1 MWNPMYLTT
10 ISFCRLCAT
19 ELFNTSFFGENNI
32 PSSGPFIVA
41 ANHLSHLDPPL
52 IGAAF
57 RTRELFFLA
66 RKTLFKPGFW
76 NFLLSHINTI
86 SVDKQNNADVRA
98 IRQALSLLKKGFG
111 IVIFPEGTRSVDGH
125 FGSAQAGV
133 GFLACKTQVPV
144 IPVRIEGTYEILRK
158 NSVLPDLHK
167 KSALS
172 IGTPISPKHYD
183 IALDSKQRYQL
194 AADFILQQ
202 IQNIPAKLKSQS
214 S

>member
-1 MWNPMYLTT
+1 MYLTT

-19 ELFNTSFFGENNI
+19 ELFNASFFGEQNI
-32 PSSGPFIVA
+32 PVDGPFIVA

-57 RTRELFFLA
+57 RSRELFFLA

-86 SVDKQNNADVRA
+86 SVDKQNNAEIHA

-111 IVIFPEGTRSVDGH
+111 VVIFPEGTRSLDGN
-125 FGSAQAGV
+125 FGPAQAGV

-172 IGTPISPKHYD
+172 IGTPLLPEHYD
-183 IALDSKQRYQL
+183 VAPNSKQRYQL

-202 IQNIPAKLKSQS
+202 IRNIPAKLTPQIS
-214 S
+214 